1 MNLTEEDFDC
11 RYAKFFEWVA
21 DNQLR
26 KFRIIRRD
34 GTIKEILFSEMLE
47 NQKIVK
53 RILEAKK
60 QMHTGFDLNSKN
72 VLDAKQTQAMLLEF
86 IEKILGNITEDY
98 Q

>member
-47 NQKIVK
+47 NQKIVERL
-53 RILEAKK
+53 RIFINNINIEDSITADIVN
-60 QMHTGFDLNSKN
+60 GLN
-72 VLDAKQTQAMLLEF
+72 E
-86 IEKILGNITEDY
+86 ILGEEK
-98 Q
+98 